1 MPFRFISAGL
11 RRLLH
16 QDVVDRELQEEIDH
30 YLALSA
36 REKVRRGTSQA
47 DAERAARI
55 QFGGVEAVKDQLR
68 ASGWESA
75 VDTLWRDVRYA
86 TRGMRR
92 NPGFTAVACI
102 TLALGV
108 GATTAM
114 FSVVN
119 AVVLRPLPYHDARRL
134 VQIWTDDRGR
144 GLHREHTASRT
155 IADWRDANHTLTDVA
170 FYNAGRATIGEGTSR
185 ERTRGVFVSGN
196 LFSVLGVVPL
206 RGRALSPVDEREA
219 ADVVVISHS
228 LWQRRFGGDSTVV
241 GKSIYMEDAGKG
253 TTGFFRIVGVM
264 PAGFYFPDRQTEL
277 WRPATTYWRFQ
288 RESVERFAD
297 WARRWVAVARLKP
310 GVTLDDARS
319 DLATLGRRLAESYAS
334 DRPDFP
340 GFVTTVEPMLDGIA
354 GRNLQT
360 ALWLLLGAVSL
371 VLLVACANTA
381 NLLLARGAARQH
393 EFALRRALGGSR
405 FRLVRQLVV
414 ESLVLATVGGAI
426 GVALALVGTRL
437 LVVTAATQLP
447 RVQEVGI
454 DSRVLVFAAAVSLAS
469 GILFGIVPALRIS
482 GADSG
487 AILNEGR
494 GVGDTRRGR
503 RVRGLLVAAE
513 CAVTI
518 VLLAG
523 AGLVLR
529 SLERL
534 HAVDPGFDP
543 RSVLTVRIEFPAEHA
558 PSGSEAAQGASADQM
573 RARAR
578 QQALNALAARIGTLP
593 AVENV
598 GFVDD
603 MFITGAANKSI
614 AIPGRSDSA
623 NAGELNDGAVTPG
636 FFRALRVPLER
647 GRYLTNEDADTKI
660 RALWSPVVAGQSLAQ
675 RQPTAPAEPVVV
687 NDAFARRFFP
697 NEDPIG
703 KRFCIDPTN
712 KTYWYEIVGVVG
724 DMHRQGLDRRA
735 VPEFFGPL
743 IPMPSARSDLLVRT
757 SGDPMAMAS
766 TIREMVLSMFPGG
779 LVNGVSTAE
788 RQMGGF
794 NAERNLQ
801 AWLFT
806 TFALLALSLAAVG
819 TYGVVQFGVAE
830 RTREIG
836 VRIAL
841 GAAPP
846 EVVRMIVG
854 QGMRAPVLGLTI
866 GVVTALALTRL
877 IAGLLFGTSP
887 ADPVTF
893 AMVALVLSAVALSA
907 CLIPARRAASLSPAA
922 ALRHD

>member
-1 MPFRFISAGL
+1 MPFRFIADGL
-11 RRLLH
+11 RRLFH
-16 QDVVDRELQEEIDH
+16 GDVADRELQDEIDH
-30 YLALSA
+30 YLELSA
-36 REKVRRGTSQA
+36 RENVRRGMSPA
-47 DAERAARI
+47 DAERAARM
-55 QFGGVEAVKDQLR
+55 QFGGVEAVKDHLR

-86 TRGMRR
+86 ARGMRR
-92 NPGFTAVACI
+92 DPGFTAVACI

-114 FSVVN
+114 FSVVS

-170 FYNAGRATIGEGTSR
+170 FYSAGRATIGEGTSR
-185 ERTRGVFVSGN
+185 ERTRGAFVSGN
-196 LFSVLGVVPL
+196 LFPVLGVVPL
-206 RGRALSPVDEREA
+206 RGRALSPADERDA

-228 LWQRRFGGDSTVV
+228 LWQRRFGGDSTIV
-241 GKSIYMEDAGKG
+241 GKSIYMEDAGNG
-253 TTGFFRIVGVM
+253 TTGFFRIIGVM

-277 WRPATTYWRFQ
+277 WRPATTYSRFQ

-319 DLATLGRRLAESYAS
+319 DLATLGRRLAESHAS

-340 GFVTTVEPMLDGIA
+340 GFVTNVEPMLDGVA
-354 GRNLQT
+354 GRN
-360 ALWLLLGAVSL
+360 
-371 VLLVACANTA
+371 
-381 NLLLARGAARQH
+381 
-393 EFALRRALGGSR
+393 
-405 FRLVRQLVV
+405 
-414 ESLVLATVGGAI
+414 
-426 GVALALVGTRL
+426 
-437 LVVTAATQLP
+437 
-447 RVQEVGI
+447 
-454 DSRVLVFAAAVSLAS
+454 
-469 GILFGIVPALRIS
+469 
-482 GADSG
+482 
-487 AILNEGR
+487 
-494 GVGDTRRGR
+494 
-503 RVRGLLVAAE
+503 
-513 CAVTI
+513 
-518 VLLAG
+518 
-523 AGLVLR
+523 
-529 SLERL
+529 
-534 HAVDPGFDP
+534 
-543 RSVLTVRIEFPAEHA
+543 
-558 PSGSEAAQGASADQM
+558 
-573 RARAR
+573 
-578 QQALNALAARIGTLP
+578 
-593 AVENV
+593 
-598 GFVDD
+598 
-603 MFITGAANKSI
+603 
-614 AIPGRSDSA
+614 
-623 NAGELNDGAVTPG
+623 
-636 FFRALRVPLER
+636 
-647 GRYLTNEDADTKI
+647 LTNEDAETKI
-660 RALWSPVVAGQSLAQ
+660 RALWSAAVAGQSLAQ
-675 RQPTAPAEPVVV
+675 RQRTAPAEPVVV
-687 NDAFARRFFP
+687 NEAFARRFFP

-712 KTYWYEIVGVVG
+712 KAYWYEIVGVVG

-735 VPEFFGPL
+735 VPEYFGPL

-757 SGDPMAMAS
+757 SGDPMAMVP
-766 TIREMVLSMFPGG
+766 TIREMVLSTFPGG

-788 RQMGGF
+788 HQLGDF
-794 NAERNLQ
+794 NAGRNLQ

-819 TYGVVQFGVAE
+819 IYGVVQFGVAE

-841 GAAPP
+841 GAAAP

-854 QGMRAPVLGLTI
+854 QGMRAPILGLTI

-893 AMVALVLSAVALSA
+893 TVVTLVLSAVALSA